1 MAVSVLT
8 ARLPCIISFSCV
20 GDIPICLANAAWDIL
35 RASSSSLISSPGCV
49 GSNGVRLLAI
59 MLGSMLG
66 KVIILL
72 IMVIEF
78 NNVTDSQH
86 RILSILVKAELYA
99 VLIVDTDR
107 VQS

>member
-1 MAVSVLT
+1 
-8 ARLPCIISFSCV
+8 
-20 GDIPICLANAAWDIL
+20 
-35 RASSSSLISSPGCV
+35 
-49 GSNGVRLLAI
+49 
-59 MLGSMLG
+59 
-66 KVIILL
+66 
-72 IMVIEF
+72 MVIEF